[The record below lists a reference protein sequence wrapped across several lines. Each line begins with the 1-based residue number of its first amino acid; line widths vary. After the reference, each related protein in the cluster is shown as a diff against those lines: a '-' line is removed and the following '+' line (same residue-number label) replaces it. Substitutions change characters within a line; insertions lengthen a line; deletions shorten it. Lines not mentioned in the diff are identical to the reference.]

1 MAKQSILERQKKRE
15 KLVLRYQEKRSKFL
29 EEFSLAKGFQEKQK
43 VRKKLEKL
51 PRDSTR
57 VRLKNRCWK
66 TGRGRGIY
74 KDFGLCRHSIR
85 EMAHN
90 CLLPGL
96 YKASW

>member
-15 KLVLRYQEKRSKFL
+15 KLVLRYQEKRSMFL
-29 EEFSLAKGFQEKQK
+29 KEFSLAKGFQEKQK

-51 PRDSTR
+51 PRDCTK

-74 KDFGLCRHSIR
+74 KDFGLCRHTIR